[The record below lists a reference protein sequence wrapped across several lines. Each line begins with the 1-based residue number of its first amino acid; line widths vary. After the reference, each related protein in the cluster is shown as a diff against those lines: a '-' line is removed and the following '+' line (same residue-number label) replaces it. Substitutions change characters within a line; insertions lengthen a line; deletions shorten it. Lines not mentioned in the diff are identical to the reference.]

1 MSIKKY
7 RVTSGDGFML
17 KNYDTTPGKN
27 PLYEK
32 KERADVLRNN
42 KDEIKAYQS
51 RLYAD
56 GKAGI
61 LIVLQGMDGGG
72 KDSVIRNVI
81 GVNPQGVKVHNFR
94 QPSTRELSHDYLWRV
109 VPVLPQRGMI
119 SIFNRSYYE
128 DVLVVKVHKLYRNLN
143 ILDRCKDDGTI
154 KRRYKQIKNFEDY
167 LWENGIITIKIFLH
181 LSNEEQCKRF
191 LRRIDREDKNWKF
204 SDSDLKERGFWDNYQ
219 DAYEQAIAAT
229 STPEN
234 PWWIIPADKKEYT
247 HTIASEII
255 LGVLKGL
262 NPQYPLVTEEQRKTL
277 QKNRKIL
284 TNDNS

>member
-1 MSIKKY
+1 MSINKY
-7 RVTSGDGFML
+7 KITSGDGFL
-17 KNYDTTPGKN
+17 LSNYDTTPGKN

-32 KERADVLRNN
+32 KERADILKNN
-42 KDEIKAYQS
+42 RDEIRLYQS

-56 GKAGI
+56 SKAGI

-72 KDSVIRNVI
+72 KDSAIRNVI

-94 QPSTRELSHDYLWRV
+94 QPSSRELSHDYLWRV
-109 VPVLPQRGMI
+109 IPVLPQRGMI

-128 DVLVVKVHKLYRNLN
+128 DVLVVKVHELYTKLN

-154 KRRYKQIKNFEDY
+154 KRRYKHISNFEEY

-181 LSNEEQCKRF
+181 LSKEEQCKRF

-204 SDSDLKERGFWDNYQ
+204 SDSDLKERGFWNNYQ
-219 DAYEQAIAAT
+219 EAYELAIAAT

-234 PWWIIPADKKEYT
+234 PWWIVPADKKEYS
-247 HTIASEII
+247 HTVISEII
-255 LGVLKGL
+255 LGTLKEL
-262 NPQYPLVTEEQRKTL
+262 DPQYPVVTKEQRKIL
-277 QKNRKIL
+277 IKNREIL
-284 TNDNS
+284 TGQK